1 MGKSS
6 ANPHRRRA
14 TPIGS
19 RNGGAASVGFVHR
32 APAASLPPENEPTVE
47 PQHLSRDFGLPPH
60 MKAPSL
66 CRDAAPERSPRRGE
80 VSHSPSGA
88 QFLPP
93 PLPPPPHPNW
103 FFESFFHAAPS
114 PRGGASRSRSWALPP
129 SPESP
134 RPIPAARSTAAPTA
148 PASRPQ
154 PLQHVQ
160 GGGQRLPEQ
169 KRPRQRFSSQTQQ
182 VSAVLF
188 VCRPSTTRDGGGGGR
203 WRALGC
209 CPVSTARRGS
219 PRFAGRWWPWL
230 WCPHFWWA
238 LSSGCGV
245 SQGVQCLN
253 MH

>member
-60 MKAPSL
+60 TKVPSL

-93 PLPPPPHPNW
+93 PLPPPPSKLV
-103 FFESFFHAAPS
+103 FRVIF
-114 PRGGASRSRSWALPP
+114 SRSSISAGWSLPEPLLGSAALP
-129 SPESP
+129 
-134 RPIPAARSTAAPTA
+134 
-148 PASRPQ
+148 
-154 PLQHVQ
+154 
-160 GGGQRLPEQ
+160 
-169 KRPRQRFSSQTQQ
+169 
-182 VSAVLF
+182 
-188 VCRPSTTRDGGGGGR
+188 
-203 WRALGC
+203 
-209 CPVSTARRGS
+209 
-219 PRFAGRWWPWL
+219 
-230 WCPHFWWA
+230 
-238 LSSGCGV
+238 
-245 SQGVQCLN
+245 
-253 MH
+253 